1 MKKRWIFTAVGAAAG
16 GTLAYFM
23 KDEDNRQRVK
33 DKAKTVQANF
43 MQDGQKADMPVEEA
57 GQPEEVSN
65 MENSKMVS
73 EGSQFGVQ
81 YYNELTEKER
91 EILEKSNS

>member
-1 MKKRWIFTAVGAAAG
+1 MRKRWMFTAVGAVVG
-16 GTLAYFM
+16 GALAYFL
-23 KDEDNRQRVK
+23 KDEENRQQVADKTRDIQGKFTKK
-33 DKAKTVQANF
+33 D
-43 MQDGQKADMPVEEA
+43 DLPIEEA
-57 GQPEEVSN
+57 GNPQVSN
-65 MENSKMVS
+65 LENADMVA

>member
-23 KDEDNRQRVK
+23 KDEDNRKRVT
-33 DKAKTVQANF
+33 DKAKSFQANLT
-43 MQDGQKADMPVEEA
+43 QDSEQGDMPIEEA
-57 GQPEEVSN
+57 GQPEASN
-65 MENSKMVS
+65 PENSKMVS

-91 EILEKSNS
+91 EILERSNS

>member
-1 MKKRWIFTAVGAAAG
+1 MRKRWLVTAVGAVAG
-16 GTLAYFM
+16 GAIAYFM
-23 KDEDNRQRVK
+23 KDEEKRGKVV
-33 DKAKTVQANF
+33 DKAKSL
-43 MQDGQKADMPVEEA
+43 QDSLNTKADMPVEEA
-57 GQPEEVSN
+57 GKPEVSN
-65 MENSKMVS
+65 LDNADMVS

>member
-1 MKKRWIFTAVGAAAG
+1 MRKRWIFTAVGAVAG

-23 KDEDNRQRVK
+23 KDEDTRNQMK
-33 DKAKTVQANF
+33 DKAKSI
-43 MQDGQKADMPVEEA
+43 QDSFGKSNDLPIEEA
-57 GQPEEVSN
+57 GQPETDSLD
-65 MENSKMVS
+65 NSDMVA

>member
-1 MKKRWIFTAVGAAAG
+1 MRKRWIYTAVGAAAG
-16 GTLAYFM
+16 GAAAFFLRNEESR
-23 KDEDNRQRVK
+23 KQVV
-33 DKAKTVQANF
+33 DKAKSLQNNF
-43 MQDGQKADMPVEEA
+43 KKKDGLPVEEA
-57 GQPEEVSN
+57 GNPQLDN
-65 MENSKMVS
+65 LENADMVS